1 VNFTPPGGSE
11 VAEPRAWGDPT
22 SDVAQPRTLAQ
33 WLAFIETLH
42 PKSIAMGLERIASV
56 AARMGIRIDCPV
68 VTVAGTNGKGSTCA
82 IVEAIYRHA
91 GYRTGLYTSPHLLR
105 FNERVRIDGVC
116 ASDEALVG
124 AFEAVEAA
132 RAPRP
137 SPLTSGDNKPAP
149 AGEVAAQA
157 NVSAANVKPGECRA
171 AEAKTEPSAYE
182 AVEGATPLTY
192 FEFST
197 LAALHLFARAR
208 LDVLILE
215 VGLGGRLDAVNIV
228 DPDVAIVTTVDI
240 DHVDWL
246 GSTRDAI
253 GREKAGI
260 FRSGK
265 PALCG
270 DPDPPRTLVEHA
282 EAIGA
287 LLWRIGADYR
297 YEAERMQWRYEGPGG
312 ARYGLPLPA
321 LRGGYQ
327 LRNAATAL
335 AAIDALHSRLPVAA
349 GAVRDGLVNVELP
362 GRFQVLPGRPSI
374 VLDVAHNPQ
383 AARVFADALASMGYF
398 PRTFAVFGMLADKDI
413 EAVVRALAP
422 RIDRWY
428 VAPLPGPRGAP
439 LARLES
445 ALAAAGADARAI
457 RAFPDIADGFA
468 AARNDAHDTDRIAAF
483 GSFLTVAAALAAA
496 RVRR

>member
-1 VNFTPPGGSE
+1 M
-11 VAEPRAWGDPT
+11 
-22 SDVAQPRTLAQ
+22 SDVTQPRTLGQ
-33 WLAFIETLH
+33 WLAFVETLH
-42 PKSIAMGLERIASV
+42 PKSIAMGLDRIASV
-56 AARMGIRIDCPV
+56 ATRMPIRIDCPV
-68 VTVAGTNGKGSTCA
+68 ITVAGTNGKGSTCA
-82 IVEAIYRHA
+82 IVESIYRHA

-105 FNERVRIDGVC
+105 FNERVRVDGVD
-116 ASDEALVG
+116 ASDEALAA

-132 RAPRP
+132 R
-137 SPLTSGDNKPAP
+137 SPH
-149 AGEVAAQA
+149 
-157 NVSAANVKPGECRA
+157 PGAR
-171 AEAKTEPSAYE
+171 EPSARE
-182 AVEGATPLTY
+182 AGEGPTPLTY

-197 LAALHLFARAR
+197 LAALHLFAQAR
-208 LDVLILE
+208 LDVLVLE

-270 DPDPPRTLVEHA
+270 DPDPPRTLVDHA
-282 EAIGA
+282 NAIGA
-287 LLWRIGADYR
+287 LLWRIGVDYR
-297 YEAERMQWRYEGPGG
+297 YEGERMQWRYEGPGG
-312 ARYGLPLPA
+312 SRYGLPMPA

-335 AAIDALHSRLPVAA
+335 AALDALHSRLPVAA

-383 AARVFADALASMGYF
+383 AARVLADALSSMGYF
-398 PRTFAVFGMLADKDI
+398 PRTLAVVGMLADKDV

-422 RIDRWY
+422 RIDCWY
-428 VAPLPGPRGAP
+428 VAPLPGPRGAKV
-439 LARLES
+439 ARLES
-445 ALAAAGADARAI
+445 ALATAGVDTQAI
-457 RAFPDIADGFA
+457 RAFADIADAFA

-483 GSFLTVAAALAAA
+483 GSFLTVAAVLAAA
-496 RVRR
+496 RVWR